1 MQSSLFS
8 DYFLCTRSVYN
19 IGTDLV
25 GCNNSVEPR
34 NMFIQKNILKN
45 AINLPIK
52 YKINQNAKDKRFIL
66 KPLLKHIYLKYFPRR
81 LIYKKQGFS
90 GFPNE
95 MKRYLVNK
103 NYYNIKKNLDIS
115 KYFKAKLSR
124 SLEWKMVNLE
134 LFFEKN
140 KFMKKTNVKK
150 N

>member
-1 MQSSLFS
+1 MGPP
-8 DYFLCTRSVYN
+8 T
-19 IGTDLV
+19 
-25 GCNNSVEPR
+25 
-34 NMFIQKNILKN
+34 
-45 AINLPIK
+45 
-52 YKINQNAKDKRFIL
+52 IL

-140 KFMKKTNVKK
+140 IFMKKTNVKK